1 MDFKTRLLRFY
12 KEKCPSKCSDV
23 DMLAIKYKTK
33 EKELFRQLTF
43 KYGPEAELSNADK
56 TAIRNSTM
64 KPDKKKEEP
73 TKKQMDVQEWMN
85 SLLNDKDKAL
95 LNELDN
101 YSGTKLP
108 QSILDKI

>member
-1 MDFKTRLLRFY
+1 
-12 KEKCPSKCSDV
+12 
-23 DMLAIKYKTK
+23 
-33 EKELFRQLTF
+33 
-43 KYGPEAELSNADK
+43 
-56 TAIRNSTM
+56 
-64 KPDKKKEEP
+64 
-73 TKKQMDVQEWMN
+73 MDVQEWMN

>member
-12 KEKCPSKCSDV
+12 KENCPAKCADV
-23 DMLAIKYKTK
+23 DTLAIKYETK
-33 EKELFRQLTF
+33 EKDLFRQLTF
-43 KYGPEAELSNADK
+43 KYGPESELSNADR
-56 TAIRNSTM
+56 TAIRNRTM
-64 KPDKKKEEP
+64 KPEKNKDEPKKM
-73 TKKQMDVQEWMN
+73 QMDVQEWMN

-108 QSILDKI
+108 QSILDRI